1 MRINTDFSTVY
12 IALEIESILSEI
24 LNEFE
29 NKKIFILVDE
39 NTKRHCLPIIK
50 SHEKLLNADI
60 IEIGSGESNKTI
72 YTAEKI
78 WQHFISANAD
88 RSSLLINLGGGIIC
102 DMGGFAASTF
112 KRGMDFINIPT
123 TLLSQ
128 VDASI
133 GGKTGVNFNGL
144 KNEIGMFS
152 HPQKVIINSSFI
164 RTLDKRNIMSGWAE
178 MLKHA
183 LIFDIKDWKN
193 LISTDIKKTGFKDL
207 NQLIARSINIKKHF
221 VEQDPTEKN
230 IRKALNWGHTFG
242 HAFESFFMNSENK
255 IYHGEAIAHGMIC
268 ELYLSN
274 IICGFPMKSIL
285 EIAEY
290 LLNTYTKLDL
300 QTVDFN
306 SFYELI
312 THDKKKEGA
321 KTNFTLLEDFGKIK
335 INQHCTKKQIIDA
348 LNWYRTL

>member
-1 MRINTDFSTVY
+1 MRINTDFSTIY
-12 IALEIESILSEI
+12 ISLEIESILSEI
-24 LNEFE
+24 LKDFE
-29 NKKIFILVDE
+29 NNKIFILVDE
-39 NTKRHCLPIIK
+39 NTKKHCLPIIK
-50 SHEKLLNADI
+50 SHERLINADI
-60 IEIGSGESNKTI
+60 IEIESGESNKTI
-72 YTAEKI
+72 RTAEKI
-78 WQHFISANAD
+78 WQHFISTNAD

-133 GGKTGVNFNGL
+133 GGKTGVNFEGL
-144 KNEIGMFS
+144 KNEIGIFS
-152 HPQKVIINSSFI
+152 HPKHVIINSSFI

-183 LIFDIKDWKN
+183 LIFNSKDWGN
-193 LISTDIKKTGFKDL
+193 LISTDIKKTGFKEL

-242 HAFESFFMNSENK
+242 HAFESFFMTSENK
-255 IYHGEAIAHGMIC
+255 IFHGEAVAHGIIC

-274 IICGFPMKSIL
+274 IICGFPIQNIL

-290 LLNTYTKLDL
+290 LFNTYPKLDI
-300 QTVDFN
+300 QESNFN
-306 SFYELI
+306 AFYELI
-312 THDKKKEGA
+312 THDKKKEGS

-335 INQHCTKKQIIDA
+335 INQHCTKEQIMDA